1 MGINQ
6 PKRLNFLRR
15 ALIIHLKY
23 VLIPQENEQFSY
35 FSAMR
40 LYTYDRIHNGAV
52 QERHEGTQTHTL
64 TLTVPIWPVSLSVV
78 ALLLG
83 SFGTSRLIE
92 WLIFSARVVKKKDI
106 ETTNEHRRSSCRPVS
121 SPLTKDHMIFDLI
134 DLFNRNGFRLIKSN
148 HSLTTD
154 YRFLWKTCIISWILD
169 EICAK
174 FHPLLAIL
182 VIWARNHLLFELEI
196 NSKMRPSV

>member
-1 MGINQ
+1 MYARKNIALTWFTQYLEPIVNKSTRLPLIEYLIAAHKPRKF
-6 PKRLNFLRR
+6 PKFSSLKPCDRLDEWSCRR
-15 ALIIHLKY
+15 F
-23 VLIPQENEQFSY
+23 V
-35 FSAMR
+35 
-40 LYTYDRIHNGAV
+40 
-52 QERHEGTQTHTL
+52 
-64 TLTVPIWPVSLSVV
+64 VPV
-78 ALLLG
+78 ALVGPYLKIG
-83 SFGTSRLIE
+83 RQSGRCS
-92 WLIFSARVVKKKDI
+92 
-106 ETTNEHRRSSCRPVS
+106 TNIVI
-121 SPLTKDHMIFDLI
+121 KDHMIFDLI

-169 EICAK
+169 EICTK